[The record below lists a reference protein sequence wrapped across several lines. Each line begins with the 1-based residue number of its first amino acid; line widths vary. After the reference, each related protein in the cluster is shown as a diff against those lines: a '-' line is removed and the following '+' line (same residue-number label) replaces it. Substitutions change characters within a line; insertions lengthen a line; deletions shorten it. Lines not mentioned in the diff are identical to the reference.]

1 MGDGLQRQYGVLT
14 MPANRSKSS
23 HELEKMIV
31 SVGCW
36 WRLLRILGPRTSQG
50 LQTAS
55 QRVGCTAEACV
66 PCEKL
71 SFSHLS

>member
-1 MGDGLQRQYGVLT
+1 MGDGLQRQHGVLT

-36 WRLLRILGPRTSQG
+36 WRLLRILGARTS
-50 LQTAS
+50 
-55 QRVGCTAEACV
+55 V
-66 PCEKL
+66 L
-71 SFSHLS
+71 SR